1 MRSVSIRW
9 PPTSLTLHFPGA
21 YRRSPWAA
29 LRPRIRL
36 SVSSICLPSV
46 ATISSSRG
54 SEMYFSKYGAYSV
67 ESGLVI
73 IVGSFQREIV
83 LNRIF
88 RLRNH
93 DALFERRFHIRFE
106 RETLLEIGFGFSLPA
121 HLQPEYPAV
130 GVDLGVARVDR
141 ERLSVIGEGGA

>member
-29 LRPRIRL
+29 LRPRIRP
-36 SVSSICLPSV
+36 SVPSICLPSV
-46 ATISSSRG
+46 ATISSSRT
-54 SEMYFSKYGAYSV
+54 SDMYFSKYGAYSV

-73 IVGSFQREIV
+73 IIGSFLCETV

-88 RLRNH
+88 RLRNP
-93 DALFERRFHIRFE
+93 DALFERRFHVGFE
-106 RETLLEIGFGFSLPA
+106 REAPLEIGVGFGLPA
-121 HLQPEYPAV
+121 HSQPEYTAV
-130 GVDLGVARVDR
+130 GVDFRVAWVDR
-141 ERLSVIGEGGA
+141 ERPAVIGEGGV